1 MLKAE
6 INQQFISFI
15 KIKKKTF
22 LFLGLHKMVL
32 LSDWIS

>member
-6 INQQFISFI
+6 INQQFISF

-22 LFLGLHKMVL
+22 LFLGLHKIVL